1 MNDMIYKG
9 YATKIE
15 YSAEDGCLV
24 GHILGI
30 QDIVGFH
37 GESVPEIRKNF
48 EEAVDDYLVCCA
60 EIGKEPQKP
69 FSGKIMLR
77 VSPEI
82 HAKLAV
88 KARVSGKSINKLVV
102 EALNSS
108 VNLGA

>member
-1 MNDMIYKG
+1 MNEMNYKG
-9 YATKIE
+9 YAAKIE

-37 GESVPEIRKNF
+37 GDSVPEIRKNF
-48 EEAVDDYLVCCA
+48 EEAVDDYLACCA

-77 VSPEI
+77 VSPEV
-82 HAKLAV
+82 HAKLAI
-88 KARVSGKSINKLVV
+88 KAQISGKSINKLVV

-108 VNLGA
+108 VSLGA

>member
-1 MNDMIYKG
+1 MNEMIYKD

-37 GESVPEIRKNF
+37 GDSVPEIRKAF
-48 EEAVDDYLVCCA
+48 EEAVDDYLSCCA

-77 VSPEI
+77 VPPEI
-82 HAKLAV
+82 HAKLAIQ
-88 KARVSGKSINKLVV
+88 AQISGKSINRMVV
-102 EALNSS
+102 EALKTS
-108 VNLGA
+108 LEA